1 MPIMLV
7 GITRYLSYY
16 LTFHVICFDRQRTR
30 ILSYMIVACHIWH
43 ATKIWQFFI
52 VRFNIQTL
60 NMASHFDFSVTFY
73 MRYYLP
79 RTWIIVCLVHE
90 SLSASYLN
98 HCLPRT
104 WIIVC
109 LVHESLSASYMNHC
123 LPRTWIIV
131 CLVIKRAR
139 DDTRRRKTKNSAGS
153 AWENAHSKW
162 RVSVLYYC
170 YCCSND
176 TA

>member
-1 MPIMLV
+1 MLIMLV

-16 LTFHVICFDRQRTR
+16 LTFHVICFDHHQQRTR

-90 SLSASYLN
+90 SLSASYMN

-109 LVHESLSASYMNHC
+109 LVHESLSASSSSARGTTREGEKLKIRREAPGRMRIQNGGSVFCIIAIVVQMTLLSPKYG
-123 LPRTWIIV
+123 LPKLFGV
-131 CLVIKRAR
+131 Q
-139 DDTRRRKTKNSAGS
+139 
-153 AWENAHSKW
+153 
-162 RVSVLYYC
+162 
-170 YCCSND
+170 
-176 TA
+176 

>member
-90 SLSASYLN
+90 SLSASSSSARGTTREGEKLKIRREAPGRMRIQNGGSVFCIIAIVVQMTLLSPKYG
-98 HCLPRT
+98 LPKLFG
-104 WIIVC
+104 VQ
-109 LVHESLSASYMNHC
+109 
-123 LPRTWIIV
+123 
-131 CLVIKRAR
+131 
-139 DDTRRRKTKNSAGS
+139 
-153 AWENAHSKW
+153 
-162 RVSVLYYC
+162 
-170 YCCSND
+170 
-176 TA
+176 